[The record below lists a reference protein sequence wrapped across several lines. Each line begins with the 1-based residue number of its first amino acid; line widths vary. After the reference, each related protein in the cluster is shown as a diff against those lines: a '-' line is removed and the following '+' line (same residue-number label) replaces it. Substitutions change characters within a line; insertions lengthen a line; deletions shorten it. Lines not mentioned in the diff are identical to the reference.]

1 MSEHMDYE
9 EEVNE
14 DVTLVKYSIPVLV
27 IKNPE
32 KPVSSGGNL
41 KVYVF
46 LLLIGEWVDVR
57 SPLLPR
63 TFLYTSYL

>member
-14 DVTLVKYSIPVLV
+14 DVTLVKYSNPVLV

-46 LLLIGEWVDVR
+46 FFTFDWVDVR